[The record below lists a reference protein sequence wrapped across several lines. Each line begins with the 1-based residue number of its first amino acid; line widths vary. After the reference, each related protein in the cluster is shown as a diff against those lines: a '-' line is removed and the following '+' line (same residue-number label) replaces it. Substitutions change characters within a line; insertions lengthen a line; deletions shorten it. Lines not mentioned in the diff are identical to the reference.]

1 MIFSRLEKVVL
12 MFCLGMWWG
21 FATAQVGLKSYD
33 PHVLASG
40 VLAL

>member
-12 MFCLGMWWG
+12 MVCLGMWWG
-21 FATAQVGLKSYD
+21 FAIAQVGLKSYD